1 MPSTQTHPVQVR
13 LPEWAFEFVESVKAE
28 TGGSRTAVL
37 IEALTCLM
45 QTRRERELA
54 VGYLEMAQHGELHG
68 ELHGDAAMLS
78 LSLEALEDWR

>member
-1 MPSTQTHPVQVR
+1 MPSSQTHPVQVR

-54 VGYLEMAQHGELHG
+54 VGYLEMVQHGDPHV
-68 ELHGDAAMLS
+68 DAAMLS